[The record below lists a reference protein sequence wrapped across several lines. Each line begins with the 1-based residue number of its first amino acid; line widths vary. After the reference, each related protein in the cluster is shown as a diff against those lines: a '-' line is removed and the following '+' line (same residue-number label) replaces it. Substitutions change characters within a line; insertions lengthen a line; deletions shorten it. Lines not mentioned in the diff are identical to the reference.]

1 MLIPI
6 LGKNLSDM
14 EASKTIEKLIIFYTD
29 WKNSLL
35 TVPNWAKMHEI
46 TISECVILLNTGKRL
61 SKLPIENIEI

>member
-1 MLIPI
+1 
-6 LGKNLSDM
+6 M